1 MFSEA
6 PNLVGNSFQK
16 EIGQRYPKTANLQN
30 DPNES
35 GLLELQAK
43 PPEKKILNAQFPK
56 SIIKDKELNDPND
69 PNDPNGGDDPNQKPV

>member
-35 GLLELQAK
+35 GLQELQAK
-43 PPEKKILNAQFPK
+43 PPGKKMNAQFPK
-56 SIIKDKELNDPND
+56 SILKDKDPND
-69 PNDPNGGDDPNQKPV
+69 PNDPNFPNDKDDPNQEPV